1 MMKRA
6 IAAGLATMLFAAA
19 LAPTALGAAIT
30 RAEYKAMVEPICKAN
45 SDANDRI
52 LKNVRK
58 EVKQDKLKPA
68 GAKFI
73 KASNALKKTHA
84 QLLAVP
90 QPDADE
96 AKLAKWLGY
105 VKKEADLFKKA
116 GDALKAENK
125 SKAQKFVNQ
134 LTTNANQANSQVLA
148 FGFRY
153 CKFEPS
159 KYT

>member
-1 MMKRA
+1 MRRA
-6 IAAGLATMLFAAA
+6 IAAGLATTLLAAA
-19 LAPTALGAAIT
+19 LAPTALAAAIT
-30 RAEYKAMVEPICKAN
+30 RPEYKAMVEPICKTN

-52 LKNVRK
+52 LKGVRK
-58 EVKQDKLKPA
+58 EVKNNKLKTA

-73 KASNALKKTHA
+73 KASNALKKTHT
-84 QLLAVP
+84 QLLGVP

-105 VKKEADLFKKA
+105 VKKEADLFKSA
-116 GDALKAENK
+116 GNALKAGNK

-134 LTTNANQANSQVLA
+134 LTTNANQANAQVLA
-148 FGFRY
+148 FNFRY
-153 CKFEPS
+153 CRFEPS